1 MQFCELLILIK
12 SVCLPIRTCMLFN
25 SLHFL
30 FFFFFVT
37 LLYFTIPKRT
47 QWIVLLLASCYFYA
61 AFIPAYL
68 LILFS
73 VIAIDYI
80 AGIWIE
86 QTTGTARKV
95 LLITSLLSNIGILA
109 FFKYYN
115 FFTDNLSAFFS
126 LTGSS
131 NSIPTLQ
138 DLIPGIVLPIG
149 LSFHT
154 FQSMSYTIE
163 VYRGNYPAERNL
175 GIYSLY
181 VLFYPQLVAGPIERP
196 QNVLPQLHLTHSFDW
211 ARARSGLL
219 LMASGLFKKVVI
231 ADRLALVVDPAYANV
246 QQATGSTLLLA
257 VFFYAIQIY
266 CDFSG
271 YSDIAIGAG
280 KVMGINM
287 MENFRTPYLS
297 QSVSEF
303 WRRWHISL
311 STWFR
316 DYVYIPLGGNRV
328 SASRAAFNTLI
339 VFGISGL
346 WHGADWKF
354 IIWGV
359 LHGCYLIIEQFISRH
374 RSQSASAIQPDIRQQ
389 ANLVGSSANQ
399 LLTFLLVMLTWVFFR
414 ALTTNDA
421 LLVLQK
427 VMALNDMGVLQTAM
441 QPAELLF
448 SFVLIFS
455 LLLEERWASLIKQ
468 VTNKR
473 FWLLLPVILLAI
485 YFFGVFTANQFI
497 YFQF

>member
-1 MQFCELLILIK
+1 
-12 SVCLPIRTCMLFN
+12 MLFN

-30 FFFFFVT
+30 FFFVFIT

-47 QWIVLLLASCYFYA
+47 QWVLLLIASCYFYA

-68 LILFS
+68 IILFI
-73 VIAIDYI
+73 VILIDYV
-80 AGIWIE
+80 AGLWIE
-86 QTTGTARKV
+86 RTTGSTRKT
-95 LLITSLLSNIGILA
+95 LLIASLLSNIGILA

-115 FFTDNLSAFFS
+115 FFNDNLTAILS
-126 LTGSS
+126 LTGTP
-131 NSIPTLQ
+131 NALPPLQ
-138 DLIPGIVLPIG
+138 VLLPGIVLPIG

-163 VYRGNYPAERNL
+163 VYRGNYPAERHL

-196 QNVLPQLHLTHSFDW
+196 QNILPQLHGTYSFDW
-211 ARARSGLL
+211 ARVRSGL
-219 LMASGLFKKVVI
+219 MMMGWGMFKKVVI

-246 QQATGSTLLLA
+246 EAATGATLWLA

-280 KVMGINM
+280 KVMGIKM
-287 MENFRTPYLS
+287 MENFKTPYLS
-297 QSVSEF
+297 QSISEF

-316 DYVYIPLGGNRV
+316 DYVYIPLGGSRV
-328 SASRAAFNTLI
+328 SVSRAAINLLI

-354 IIWGV
+354 IIWGL
-359 LHGCYLIIEQFISRH
+359 LHGFYLVIGQLLSRQKPRVRETVSQEYKQNGSVFGH
-374 RSQSASAIQPDIRQQ
+374 RT
-389 ANLVGSSANQ
+389 NQ
-399 LLTFLLVMLTWVFFR
+399 LLTFALVMLTWVFFR
-414 ALTTNDA
+414 AATTQDA
-421 LLVLQK
+421 VVVLQK
-427 VMALNDMGVLQTAM
+427 VLTFTDASSLQTVLK
-441 QPAELLF
+441 PAELLF
-448 SFVLIFS
+448 CFLLIGS
-455 LLLEERWASLIKQ
+455 LLVEGRWVSFIRQIDNRA
-468 VTNKR
+468 
-473 FWLLLPVILLAI
+473 FWLLMPLLVLAC

>member
-1 MQFCELLILIK
+1 
-12 SVCLPIRTCMLFN
+12 MLFN

-30 FFFFFVT
+30 FFFVFIT
-37 LLYFTIPKRT
+37 LLYFTVPKRT
-47 QWIVLLLASCYFYA
+47 QWILLLLASCYFYA

-68 LILFS
+68 IILFI
-73 VIAIDYI
+73 VILIDYI
-80 AGIWIE
+80 AGLWIE
-86 QTTGTARKV
+86 RTTGSTRKA
-95 LLITSLLSNIGILA
+95 LLIASLVSNIGILA

-115 FFTDNLSAFFS
+115 FFNNNLTTILA
-126 LTGSS
+126 LTGTS
-131 NSIPTLQ
+131 NGLPPLQ
-138 DLIPGIVLPIG
+138 VLLPGIVLPIG

-163 VYRGNYPAERNL
+163 VYRGNYPAERHL

-196 QNVLPQLHLTHSFDW
+196 QNVLPQLHQTYSFDW
-211 ARARSGLL
+211 ARVRSGL
-219 LMASGLFKKVVI
+219 MMMGWGMFKKVVI

-246 QQATGSTLLLA
+246 QAATGATLWLA

-280 KVMGINM
+280 KVMGIRM
-287 MENFRTPYLS
+287 MENFKTPYLS
-297 QSVSEF
+297 QSISEF

-316 DYVYIPLGGNRV
+316 DYLYIPLGGNRV
-328 SASRAAFNTLI
+328 SVSRAAINLLI

-354 IIWGV
+354 IVWGL
-359 LHGCYLIIEQFISRH
+359 LHGFYLVIGQFLSRRKPRVPETVPQEYRQSGSVFGH
-374 RSQSASAIQPDIRQQ
+374 RT
-389 ANLVGSSANQ
+389 NQ
-399 LLTFLLVMLTWVFFR
+399 LLTFALVMFTWVFFR
-414 ALTTNDA
+414 AATTQEA
-421 LLVLQK
+421 VLVLQK
-427 VMALNDMGVLQTAM
+427 ILTFQDANALQTVLK
-441 QPAELLF
+441 PAELIFCFL
-448 SFVLIFS
+448 LIGS
-455 LLLEERWASLIKQ
+455 LLVEGRWASFIRQ
-468 VTNKR
+468 IDSR
-473 FWLLLPVILLAI
+473 SFWLLMPLLVLAC

>member
-1 MQFCELLILIK
+1 
-12 SVCLPIRTCMLFN
+12 MLFN

-30 FFFFFVT
+30 FFFVFVT
-37 LLYFTIPKRT
+37 LLYFTVPKRT
-47 QWIVLLLASCYFYA
+47 QWILLLIASCYFYA
-61 AFIPAYL
+61 AFIPVYL
-68 LILFS
+68 LILFI
-73 VIAIDYI
+73 VILIDYV
-80 AGIWIE
+80 ASIWIE
-86 QTTGTARKV
+86 RTSGHTRKV
-95 LLITSLLSNIGILA
+95 LLIASLLSNVGILA

-115 FFTDNLSAFFS
+115 FFNDNLTTLLS
-126 LTGSS
+126 LSG
-131 NSIPTLQ
+131 NVNHIPPLQ
-138 DLIPGIVLPIG
+138 VLLPGVVLPIG

-196 QNVLPQLHLTHSFDW
+196 QNILPQLHHTYSFDW
-211 ARARSGLL
+211 TRVRSGLMM
-219 LMASGLFKKVVI
+219 MAWGMIKKVVI
-231 ADRLALVVDPAYANV
+231 ADRLAMVVDPAYADV
-246 QQATGSTLLLA
+246 QAADGGTLLLA

-280 KVMGINM
+280 RVMGIKM

-297 QSVSEF
+297 QSISEF

-328 SASRAAFNTLI
+328 SSSRAAMNLLI

-354 IIWGV
+354 IIWGL
-359 LHGCYLIIEQFISRH
+359 LHGFYLVVGQILSRS
-374 RSQSASAIQPDIRQQ
+374 RSQVPDAVQQEYRQRSG
-389 ANLVGSSANQ
+389 LVGLRTNQ
-399 LLTFLLVMLTWVFFR
+399 LLTFLLVMFTWVFFR
-414 ALTTNDA
+414 AANTGDA

-427 VMALNDMGVLQTAM
+427 VLTFNHLGAIQTAL
-441 QPAELLF
+441 QPAELIFCFLLIGSLLF
-448 SFVLIFS
+448 ENQWNSFIRQIDNRTFWVLMPLFVL
-455 LLLEERWASLIKQ
+455 AC
-468 VTNKR
+468 
-473 FWLLLPVILLAI
+473 